1 VIVWRAAL
9 IVSCAANRIAAGDFL
24 GPSGC
29 AECHRDQYQRQI
41 RSRHA
46 LALRPIR
53 ESPLPQLLVG
63 LAWRER
69 GDVTLEY
76 EADPGGLRITARKN
90 QERESALLEWA
101 FGAGAQGITPVGRLD
116 GPYFEHRLSWYR
128 APNRPALTFGHSTA
142 PSPDPVSAL
151 GLPQSDAVIYRCFHC
166 HSTGVNSGPDLSAMI
181 PGVTCER
188 CHGPGRA
195 HAEAARAA
203 RPTEHIL
210 NPGRFPA
217 KAQVEMCGD
226 CHRLPKP
233 GDASPAPE
241 LEDPITV
248 RFQPFG
254 FMASR
259 CFTASRNFSCVT
271 CHDPHEDARPRN
283 DAFYSSKCLACHKA
297 GARARS
303 KCPRARRQ
311 DCLPCHMQ
319 RSSPARY
326 LTFTDHRIRVY
337 AGAQD
342 NK

>member
-1 VIVWRAAL
+1 MRAQRAAFVL
-9 IVSCAANRIAAGDFL
+9 SCAAHLLAAGGFL

-29 AECHRDQYQRQI
+29 TECHPGPYQRQV

-53 ESPLPQLLVG
+53 ESPLAQLLVG
-63 LAWRER
+63 RTWRER

-76 EADPGGLRITARKN
+76 QASPGGLGITAHKN
-90 QERESALLEWA
+90 QESASAVLEWA

-116 GPYFEHRLSWYR
+116 GRYFEHRFSWYR
-128 APNRPALTFGHSTA
+128 APDRPALTFGHPA
-142 PSPDPVSAL
+142 GPSPDPGSAL
-151 GLPQSDAVIYRCFHC
+151 GVAQSGEVIYRCFQC
-166 HSTGVNSGPDLSAMI
+166 HATGVNRGPDLSAMI

-195 HAEAARAA
+195 HAEAARAGKPG
-203 RPTEHIL
+203 RHIL

-217 KAQVEMCGD
+217 KAQVEICGD

-248 RFQPFG
+248 RFQPIG
-254 FMASR
+254 FLASR
-259 CFTASRNFSCVT
+259 CFTGSRNFSCLT

-283 DAFYSSKCLACHKA
+283 DAFYSSKCLACHSTP
-297 GARARS
+297 ARARS
-303 KCPRARRQ
+303 TCPRAPKK

-319 RSSPARY
+319 RASPAPH

-337 AGAQD
+337 PAAR
-342 NK
+342 